1 MEPQQVRVAL
11 LTNIVP
17 PYRVP
22 VYRALADTP
31 GWRLRV
37 FTNAETEFDRS
48 WQVDTS
54 GLDVE
59 RVPSLSLVSGERT
72 LHLPWALPPALARF
86 TPDVLISAELGP
98 RTLLAWVYGAVARTP
113 LVTWIETTPQRVA
126 EGGALRRALGPW
138 LLARSG
144 SVVGP
149 GSAARRVARSFGM
162 PDRRIL
168 DAPNA
173 HDTETFD
180 KRLAALD
187 RDAVARDLRA
197 GLGTRPRVALVVGR
211 LFDVKGVVPLLEAWD
226 RVPSALRREWTLLFV
241 GSGPLAARVAHARD
255 THQPGEIVHL
265 PALQPAEVVP
275 FYAASDMLVFPS
287 LGDVWGFAVN
297 EAMASGLPVLCST
310 RAGCAADLIRPGRN
324 GWLADPLAPDAFA
337 QALGEAM
344 TCGRRRVLGDRAR
357 ESVARFTPAAT
368 AAGVRRAVAHALLRA
383 SS

>member
-1 MEPQQVRVAL
+1 MEPQPVRIAL

-48 WQVDTS
+48 WQVDTA

-59 RVPSLSLVSGERT
+59 RVASLSLVRGHRT

-86 TPDVLISAELGP
+86 APDVLISAELGP
-98 RTLLAWVYGAVARTP
+98 RTLLAWAYGAVAGTP

-126 EGGALRRALGPW
+126 DGGALRRLLGPW
-138 LLARSG
+138 ILARSG
-144 SVVGP
+144 AVVGP
-149 GSAARRVARSFGM
+149 GSAARRVARSFGT
-162 PDRRIL
+162 PDQRIL

-173 HDTETFD
+173 HDTETFE

-197 GLGTRPRVALVVGR
+197 GLGTRPRIALVVGR

-255 THQPGEIVHL
+255 THQPGEIVHV
-265 PALQPAEVVP
+265 PAIQPEEVVP

-297 EAMASGLPVLCST
+297 EAMATGLPVLCST
-310 RAGCAADLIRPGRN
+310 RAGCAADLIRPGQN

-337 QALGEAM
+337 ATLGEAM
-344 TCGRRRVLGDRAR
+344 TCGRRRFLGDRAA
-357 ESVARFTPAAT
+357 ETLARFTPEAT
-368 AAGVRRAVAHALLRA
+368 AAGLRRAVAHALLRA